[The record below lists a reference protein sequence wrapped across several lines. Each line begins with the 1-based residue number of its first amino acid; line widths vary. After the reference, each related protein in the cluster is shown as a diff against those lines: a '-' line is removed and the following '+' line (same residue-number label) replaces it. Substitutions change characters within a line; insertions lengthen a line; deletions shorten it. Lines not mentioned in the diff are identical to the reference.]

1 MRTPITLSTLL
12 VLFCCLGVAVETRAQ
27 AVTGYTEID
36 YYADTDTLD
45 AYSETDMDED
55 LIGEYDAYVSL
66 TIRDGNFSVVASGSE
81 EDQWNGVAS
90 VELFYSGTTPDTTY
104 TARGFHKPIADMWD
118 YDYAWPYQTYYYD
131 DYNFT
136 YFEGQGIYAPWYYYF
151 LSPGFQ
157 NIHRN
162 TAPISVGSTYDSDSV
177 STPAGPPD
185 HLLLGNDLIGSTGCS
200 GVRRQIDYVVVD
212 SNKHIKRN
220 ISVVEDPGGAKTDS
234 CSNLNVVF
242 STSCFQIS
250 AIFEDDLKT
259 GCPGSGSCGF
269 DVPTDKWKWCNG
281 TTPPTLATLNYSVH
295 YNQINVDGRPTKYP
309 DKTEFFPDGSVHIP
323 Q

>member
-1 MRTPITLSTLL
+1 MRMRTPITLSTLL

-118 YDYAWPYQTYYYD
+118 YDYAWPYQTY
-131 DYNFT
+131 
-136 YFEGQGIYAPWYYYF
+136 
-151 LSPGFQ
+151 
-157 NIHRN
+157 
-162 TAPISVGSTYDSDSV
+162 APISVGSTYDSDSV